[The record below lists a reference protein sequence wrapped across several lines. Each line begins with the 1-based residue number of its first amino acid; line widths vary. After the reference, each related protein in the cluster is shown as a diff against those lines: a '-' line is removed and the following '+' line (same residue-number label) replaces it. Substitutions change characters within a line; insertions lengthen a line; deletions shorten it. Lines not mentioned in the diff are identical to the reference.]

1 MTPNKSLGWHSGEL
15 WYMFNNMG
23 YSFEGMDAEWQPAW
37 EVYDYMVGETTS
49 SYWSNFAKNDDP
61 NAPGLVNWPAA
72 DAENQPYQY
81 IDVVTTTFDTLTPFD
96 QMVMEYYTHLYGLN

>member
-1 MTPNKSLGWHSGEL
+1 SLGWHSGEL

-49 SYWSNFAKNDDP
+49 SYWSNFAKNENP

-96 QMVMEYYTHLYGLN
+96 QMVMEYYTNLYGLN